1 MEDVA
6 RIVLGLEE
14 HAVAEEVMHF
24 LDRTGR
30 ARVVAT
36 ASDERQLA
44 EAVRQLE
51 PDAVVASP
59 ALVDVSQPPNGSV
72 LLAVDTSE
80 SVQSLRRALRAG
92 ARGFYLWPAERDEL
106 AGAAAGALQPSEAVR
121 QLATVIAVWG
131 SRGGSGA
138 TFLSTHLAAALTRRE
153 RDCVL
158 VDLDLTFGDV
168 AAVCGISAEETPR
181 SIADLAPVAEE
192 LSPGRVDEVLWRHP
206 DGFRV
211 LLAPADATAAEQVR
225 PPDVRASVHAV
236 RRSCDVVVLHLTRSI
251 EGATRVALDV
261 ADRVVVILQLDVR
274 SFRAAKRAIAA
285 TGIEERC
292 VFVVNRAARS
302 EIAPADVERVF
313 GRPPVS
319 VIPVD
324 RSVPVAQD
332 RGHLLPMRGRTG
344 RAVDRLAR
352 YLLEA
357 SA

>member
-30 ARVVAT
+30 TRIVAT

-44 EAVRQLE
+44 EAIRQLE

-59 ALVDVSQPPNGSV
+59 ALVDVSEPSSGSV
-72 LLAVDTSE
+72 LLTIDSSE

-106 AGAAAGALQPSEAVR
+106 ADAAARTLQPSETAR

-131 SRGGSGA
+131 PRGGSGA
-138 TFLSTHLAAALTRRE
+138 TFLATHLAAALARRE
-153 RDCVL
+153 CDCVL

-168 AAVCGISAEETPR
+168 AVVCGISVEETFR
-181 SIADLAPVAEE
+181 SIADLAPVADE
-192 LSPGRVDEVLWRHP
+192 LPPGRVDEVLWRHP
-206 DGFRV
+206 SGFRV
-211 LLAPADATAAEQVR
+211 LFAPADVAASEQVR
-225 PPDVRASVHAV
+225 PVDVRASIHAV
-236 RRSCDVVVLHLTRSI
+236 RRACDFVVLDLTRSL
-251 EGATRVALDV
+251 EGAARVALDV
-261 ADRVVVILQLDVR
+261 ADQVVVVLQLDVR

-285 TGIEERC
+285 MGIEERC
-292 VFVVNRAARS
+292 VFVVNRATRS
-302 EIAPADVERVF
+302 EVTPADIERVF
-313 GRPPVS
+313 GRPAVV

-324 RSVPVAQD
+324 RNVRTAQD
-332 RGHLLPMRGRTG
+332 RGQLLPKRGRTG

-352 YLLEA
+352 HLMET
-357 SA
+357 SG